1 MAGQGTAGLEIIEQ
15 CRQLDIQP
23 DAVLAPCGG
32 GGLTSGIATAIKSH
46 WPDVSVHPVEP
57 AGFDDTC
64 RSLAL
69 GSRQRNQGPEQ
80 GLCDALLS
88 PMPGELTFPV
98 LQRLCAPG
106 LVVDDEEVLAAMAA
120 AFANLKLVVEPG
132 GAVALA
138 AVLSGRIDTE
148 GKTVV
153 VVLSGGNV
161 DPGIFA
167 SCNSQ

>member
-1 MAGQGTAGLEIIEQ
+1 
-15 CRQLDIQP
+15 
-23 DAVLAPCGG
+23 
-32 GGLTSGIATAIKSH
+32 
-46 WPDVSVHPVEP
+46 
-57 AGFDDTC
+57 
-64 RSLAL
+64 
-69 GSRQRNQGPEQ
+69 
-80 GLCDALLS
+80 
-88 PMPGELTFPV
+88 MPGELTFPV

-120 AFANLKLVVEPG
+120 AFASLKLVVEPG

-167 SCNSQ
+167 SAICPANC